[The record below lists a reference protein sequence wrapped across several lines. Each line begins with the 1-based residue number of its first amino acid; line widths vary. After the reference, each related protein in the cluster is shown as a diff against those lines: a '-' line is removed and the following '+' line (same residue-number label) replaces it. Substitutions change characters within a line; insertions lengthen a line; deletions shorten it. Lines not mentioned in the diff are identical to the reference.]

1 MSRTQ
6 PSQGFN
12 LGRTIRKYFV
22 SGFVVVTFVAYAL
35 HDRSANAN
43 GVASASAPKA
53 QPTVST
59 HQVTVTPRPAPAAT
73 KLVFATPQVASTPT
87 IAAAK
92 PTDVPTA
99 VPQPTDTPTTE
110 PPTAVASGQYKDGTY
125 TGPQVNVFY
134 GLVQVQATV
143 KNGQLA
149 DVQFLDYPSDRR
161 TSQQIN
167 SIAMPYLQQEALQVQ
182 SANVNIISGATLT
195 SEGFAM
201 SLDNAL
207 ASAHN

>member
-1 MSRTQ
+1 MSRNQ
-6 PSQGFN
+6 SIQGFN
-12 LGRTIRKYFV
+12 LSRTIRKYFV

-53 QPTVST
+53 QPTAST
-59 HQVTVTPRPAPAAT
+59 HQVTVTPRPSPTAT
-73 KLVFATPQVASTPT
+73 KLVFATPQVAST
-87 IAAAK
+87 AAAK

-125 TGPQVNVFY
+125 TGPQVDVFY

-149 DVQFLDYPSDRR
+149 DVQFLQYPTDRR
-161 TSQQIN
+161 TSQRIN
-167 SIAMPYLQQEALQVQ
+167 SIAVPDLQQEALQAQ